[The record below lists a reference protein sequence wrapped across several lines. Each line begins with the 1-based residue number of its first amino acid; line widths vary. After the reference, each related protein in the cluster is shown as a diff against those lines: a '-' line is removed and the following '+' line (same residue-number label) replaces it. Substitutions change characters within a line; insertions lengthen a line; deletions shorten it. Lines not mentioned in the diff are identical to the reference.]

1 MPGTHR
7 GVKVARLGYP
17 TKVYYTYIILVNKS
31 SSGYLRINND
41 KSKVEWLDY
50 S

>member
-17 TKVYYTYIILVNKS
+17 TKVYYTVWARENLKLEVVIYS
-31 SSGYLRINND
+31 YLNNAM
-41 KSKVEWLDY
+41 
-50 S
+50 